1 MHPQRVESLSHA
13 QRERLAYIDFR
24 LYFMGEVGRPDL
36 ASRFG
41 VAPAG
46 ATRDLALYREVAPQ
60 NIEFDGSNKIYR
72 IVTNF
77 APLFEHAPQRV
88 LSALSLGFGDGVN
101 GESQPLLPCESPA
114 ALSNP
119 QMKILAPICRAIHA
133 KRPVAIRYHSVSSG
147 ESERVIVPFALVDTG
162 LRWHIRAFDRKS
174 GEFRDFVITRIEAP
188 LLLDEEPKVNERSD
202 SDIQWTRIVEV
213 QLVPHPDQPRPAIT
227 ERDFNMVNGS
237 IELKLRAATAGY
249 MLRRW
254 SVDCSP
260 DHSLRGPEY
269 RLWLNDPLTIYGAK
283 NALLAP
289 GYRSPDKQE
298 QGRSIIMT
306 YNPTRA
312 LELLRIGSGR
322 TDAAFREGQEDAI
335 RHIVDGRGRLLVVQK
350 TGWGKSF
357 VYFIATKI
365 LRDSGNGPALLISP
379 LLALMRNQIAAAERM
394 GVRAATINS
403 DNIDDWTQVEA
414 KLARGEIDILL
425 ISPERLANER
435 FRTQVLAGIAA
446 QISMLVIDEAHCIS
460 DWGHDFRPHYRLLE
474 RIVKTLPPNLRLLA
488 TTATA
493 NNRVMEDLAAVLG
506 PKLDV
511 SRGDLNRTSLSL
523 QTIRLPSQ
531 AERLAWL
538 AEQLATLQGHGIIYT
553 LTVRDAN
560 QVADWLKTRGFNVEA
575 YTGETGDRR
584 EALEQALLN
593 NEVKALVATTALG
606 MGYDK
611 PDLAFVIHYQMPGS
625 VVAYYQQVGRA
636 GRALDS
642 AYGVLLSGQEESG
655 ITDWFIRSAFPT
667 REEVAEVLGALEEDE
682 NGLSVPELL
691 GRVNLSKG
699 RVDKTI
705 ALLSLESPAPIAK
718 QGTKWQLT
726 AATLSEGF
734 WARAERLT
742 ALRRDEHQQ
751 MQDYV
756 SLPFGDHMGFLIGAL
771 DGDPSVVTQPALPAL
786 PTGVNEA
793 LVRDAIAFL
802 RRTSL
807 PIEPRKKWPDGG
819 MPQYSVK
826 GFIAAGCQ
834 AQPGKALCVWGDA
847 GWGGLVRQGK
857 YHDSKFADD
866 LVGAC
871 VKMVREWD
879 PQPKPT
885 WVTCVPSLRH
895 PDLVPN
901 FAKRLAAAL
910 GLPFHMV
917 MAKTDNRPE
926 QKTMANSTQQARNI
940 DGSLELNGQPV
951 PHGPV
956 ILVDDMV
963 DSRWTLTVAAWLLRK
978 NGSGDVWPMAL
989 SQTGHDE

>member
-1 MHPQRVESLSHA
+1 M
-13 QRERLAYIDFR
+13 
-24 LYFMGEVGRPDL
+24 
-36 ASRFG
+36 
-41 VAPAG
+41 
-46 ATRDLALYREVAPQ
+46 
-60 NIEFDGSNKIYR
+60 IY
-72 IVTNF
+72 
-77 APLFEHAPQRV
+77 
-88 LSALSLGFGDGVN
+88 D
-101 GESQPLLPCESPA
+101 
-114 ALSNP
+114 
-119 QMKILAPICRAIHA
+119 
-133 KRPVAIRYHSVSSG
+133 
-147 ESERVIVPFALVDTG
+147 
-162 LRWHIRAFDRKS
+162 
-174 GEFRDFVITRIEAP
+174 
-188 LLLDEEPKVNERSD
+188 PK
-202 SDIQWTRIVEV
+202 
-213 QLVPHPDQPRPAIT
+213 
-227 ERDFNMVNGS
+227 
-237 IELKLRAATAGY
+237 
-249 MLRRW
+249 
-254 SVDCSP
+254 
-260 DHSLRGPEY
+260 
-269 RLWLNDPLTIYGAK
+269 
-283 NALLAP
+283 
-289 GYRSPDKQE
+289 
-298 QGRSIIMT
+298 
-306 YNPTRA
+306 RA
-312 LELLRIGSGR
+312 LELLRIGSGHAHA
-322 TDAAFREGQEDAI
+322 TFRDGQEDAI
-335 RHIVDGRGRLLVVQK
+335 RHIVEGRGRLLVVQK

-357 VYFIATKI
+357 VYFIATKL
-365 LRDSGNGPALLISP
+365 LRDAGNGPALLISP
-379 LLALMRNQIAAAERM
+379 LLALMRNQIVAAERM

-403 DNIDDWTQVEA
+403 DNVNDWTQVEI

-435 FRTQVLAGIAA
+435 FRTQVMTGIAA
-446 QISMLVIDEAHCIS
+446 QISLLVIDEAHCIS

-506 PKLDV
+506 PNLDV
-511 SRGDLNRTSLSL
+511 LRGDLNRASLSL

-575 YTGETGDRR
+575 YTGETGGRR
-584 EALEQALLN
+584 EALEQDLLN
-593 NEVKALVATTALG
+593 NEIKALVATTALG

-642 AYGVLLSGQEESG
+642 AYGVLLSGQEESD

-667 REEVAEVLGALEEDE
+667 RQEVADVLGALEEEE
-682 NGLSVPELL
+682 NGLSVPDLL
-691 GRVNLSKG
+691 SRVNLSKA

-705 ALLSLESPAPIAK
+705 ALLSLEAPAPIAK

-726 AATLSEGF
+726 AAMLSEGF

-751 MQDYV
+751 MQEYV
-756 SLPFGDHMGFLIGAL
+756 SLPFGDHMGFLINAL
-771 DGDPSVVTQPALPAL
+771 DGDPAVVTQPVLPPL
-786 PTGVNEA
+786 PTDVDEA
-793 LVRDAIAFL
+793 LIRDAIAFL

-819 MPQYSVK
+819 MPQYGVR
-826 GFIAAGCQ
+826 GFIAAGHQ

-857 YHDSKFADD
+857 YHDGKFAGD
-866 LVGAC
+866 LVAAC
-871 VKMVREWD
+871 VQMVRDWN
-879 PQPKPT
+879 PQPPPT

-895 PDLVPN
+895 PDLVPS
-901 FAKRLAAAL
+901 FSGRLAAAL

-917 MAKTDNRPE
+917 IAKTDDRPE

-940 DGSLELNGQPV
+940 DGSLSINDQSI

-978 NGSGDVWPMAL
+978 SGSGDVWPMAL